1 VAKVGATVPP
11 PAAASASSTDDA
23 WSADEPEAIGVVSE
37 DSFENAAPVSREALR
52 SRLDQVDEDSASAS
66 GDGGDATGAT
76 KPTLE
81 DMLAKLPEENRRTV
95 DELFRGRFTAV
106 RRLDRRRL
114 V

>member
-1 VAKVGATVPP
+1 MPPP
-11 PAAASASSTDDA
+11 PAASVSNTDEG
-23 WSADEPEAIGVVSE
+23 WSVDESEAIGAVSD